1 MSKHSLL
8 TNRLLMAQGA
18 IALLL
23 KNIDEALNLSIEHDK
38 VHHETGDK
46 GQRDLP
52 FEYTDYESEILA
64 KELPF

>member
-1 MSKHSLL
+1 
-8 TNRLLMAQGA
+8 MAQGA